1 MGELIKSEG
10 GGLVSIRHGKGGNLA
25 VPKPFERDIF
35 LFDTHV
41 AGTSYIEGIEEL
53 EPHLNIDDRLDFF
66 REPDNPHD
74 NRAIVIRSAGGAKI
88 GYVPKADNV
97 IFSRLM
103 EAGKKLFGRI
113 TAKETHG
120 DWLKIDIKVFLHE

>member
-1 MGELIKSEG
+1 MGDLIKDK
-10 GGLVSIRHGKGGNLA
+10 GKDLISLIYGKDGEIA

-41 AGTSYIEGIEEL
+41 AGTSFVEGIEEL
-53 EPHLNIDDRLDFF
+53 EPHLNIADRLAFF

-74 NRAIVIRSAGGAKI
+74 SQAIVIKNAESVKV

-97 IFSRLM
+97 IFARLM
-103 EAGKKLFGRI
+103 DAGKLLFARI
-113 TAKETHG
+113 ASKEIAG
-120 DWLKIDIKVFLHE
+120 GWLKISIKVYLHE

>member
-1 MGELIKSEG
+1 MSDLVKSGGNDLI
-10 GGLVSIRHGKGGNLA
+10 GLLHGKGGGLA
-25 VPKPFERDIF
+25 IPMPFERDIF

-41 AGTSYIEGIEEL
+41 AGTSFIEGIEEL
-53 EPHLNIDDRLDFF
+53 EPHLKLEDELDFF

-74 NRAIVIRSAGGAKI
+74 DKAIVIKNTDGVKI

-103 EAGKKLFGRI
+103 DAGKLLFGRI
-113 TAKETHG
+113 SAKEMKG
-120 DWLKIDIKVFLHE
+120 KWLKIEIKVYLHE